1 MPKEIGIYCKH
12 KFQSNLQPMRHHSS
26 ILTNGLKTSITALI
40 GFLRS
45 KTPKNVHISLFKM
58 SLKLTASHL
67 TPSKNRPC
75 RRQFR
80 RTAGA
85 IAALQGPITSQLKR
99 AVTIRTFAIFVV
111 LFRSKRTSGKLT
123 RKLFCISNPYRKTPL
138 GLFRKAAG
146 IRQT

>member
-1 MPKEIGIYCKH
+1 MTLG
-12 KFQSNLQPMRHHSS
+12 
-26 ILTNGLKTSITALI
+26 I
-40 GFLRS
+40 GFSRNPCCYSFITVYAGSPHDLNKQSVIRDCRNHRALS
-45 KTPKNVHISLFKM
+45 QRNPKKRLQVSIRDL
-58 SLKLTASHL
+58 
-67 TPSKNRPC
+67 PQVERPTKPHPNSALPQAVLAPKIPLC
-75 RRQFR
+75 RRQW
-80 RTAGA
+80 
-85 IAALQGPITSQLKR
+85 PITSQLKR